1 MIGTPIKITLYSSSG
16 EPMQEYS
23 CSLIPW
29 GILKKAI
36 ALTKGMDPENI
47 GEQNLDAIAQLVV
60 DVFGKQFSIADLD
73 TGADIGEMMS
83 VLQAVVSRASVL
95 VTPNPTPPVP
105 SKTKSK

>member
-1 MIGTPIKITLYSSSG
+1 MIGTPIKITLYTSEG
-16 EPMQEYS
+16 EVKQEYS

-36 ALTKGMDPENI
+36 ALTKGIDQANI
-47 GEQNLDAIAQLVV
+47 AEQDLDAIAQLVV

-83 VLQAVVSRASVL
+83 VLQAVVSRASGL
-95 VTPNPTPPVP
+95 VQANPTPPIS